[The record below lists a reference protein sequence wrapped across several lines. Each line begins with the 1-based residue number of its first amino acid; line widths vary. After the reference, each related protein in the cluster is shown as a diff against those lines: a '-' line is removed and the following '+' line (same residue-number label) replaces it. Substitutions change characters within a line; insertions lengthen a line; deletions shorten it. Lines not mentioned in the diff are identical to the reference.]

1 MVLTIQSYTLYFIC
15 PDCPYLDKHIKI
27 NCIGNFCSL
36 KSFPSFVPEQ
46 GKSEEPNKTTVQNH
60 METQERILETSF
72 SLFRQ
77 YGTRSITMDDIA
89 QKLGASKKTLYAHFA
104 DKDELVVSAISRYL
118 NQIDTQS
125 NENQQKATDAIDE
138 MFLVMQMLDECFRYM
153 NPIILFDLQ
162 RFHPRAFQVFQ
173 DYKNGPLQLT
183 IKQNL
188 ERGISEGLY
197 RAELD
202 IDVMTQYRVATT
214 MLCFQPD
221 LFPPAKYEMGKVQ
234 LLILEH
240 YLYGVV
246 SEEGYKRIV
255 EYRKTTTAK

>member
-1 MVLTIQSYTLYFIC
+1 
-15 PDCPYLDKHIKI
+15 
-27 NCIGNFCSL
+27 
-36 KSFPSFVPEQ
+36 
-46 GKSEEPNKTTVQNH
+46 
-60 METQERILETSF
+60 MEMQERILDTSF
-72 SLFRQ
+72 GLFRQ

-89 QKLGASKKTLYAHFA
+89 QKMGASKKTLYAHFA
-104 DKDELVVSAISRYL
+104 DKDELVMHAIARYL
-118 NQIDTQS
+118 TQMDAQS
-125 NENQQKATDAIDE
+125 NENQQQAGDAIDE
-138 MFLVMQMLDECFRYM
+138 MFRVMQMLDECFRCM
-153 NPIILFDLQ
+153 NPIVLFDLQ

-183 IKQNL
+183 IRQNL

-202 IDVMTQYRVATT
+202 VDVMTQYRVAAT

-221 LFPPAKYEMGKVQ
+221 AFPAAKYEMGKVQ
-234 LLILEH
+234 LLLLEH

-246 SEEGYKRIV
+246 SEEGYKRIG